1 MRNQRQ
7 TVPGRESEENTKDK
21 ACADARA
28 KDGSNPIGSIF
39 AGATGTGGESGI
51 RTRVTVRVI
60 DNPLISRAGM
70 ADRTSFALETT
81 APERNELN
89 QSPTKI
95 QQNQRSQPLSSRL

>member
-1 MRNQRQ
+1 LIYLQIR
-7 TVPGRESEENTKDK
+7 TVGYKGEQCS
-21 ACADARA
+21 
-28 KDGSNPIGSIF
+28 
-39 AGATGTGGESGI
+39 GGESGI
-51 RTRVTVRVI
+51 RTHGTVRVI

-81 APERNELN
+81 SPERNERN

>member
-1 MRNQRQ
+1 MGTILTRKPLFCKRFG
-7 TVPGRESEENTKDK
+7 TRWE
-21 ACADARA
+21 RL
-28 KDGSNPIGSIF
+28 GSL
-39 AGATGTGGESGI
+39 AGGESGI

-60 DNPLISRAGM
+60 DNPLISRAGI

-81 APERNELN
+81 SPERNERN